1 MLNMAL
7 IIHKFKANIDI
18 IGINPFVFIPENILK
33 DIFEQAGKEKGPIP
47 IKGTINEK
55 PYKQTLVKFKGYW
68 RLYINTTML
77 KNSPNKIGETV
88 DLTITFDPIERTITP
103 HPKFTKALK
112 ENSNA
117 KIVFDGLSPSRKHE
131 IIRYISFLKTEESV
145 DKNVKKAID
154 FLLGNGNFVGR
165 NKP

>member
-1 MLNMAL
+1 MAL
-7 IIHKFKANIDI
+7 TIHKFKANIDI

-33 DIFEQAGKEKGPIP
+33 DIFKQAGKEKGFIP
-47 IKGTINEK
+47 VKGIINAK

-77 KNSPNKIGETV
+77 KNSPHRIGETIE
-88 DLTITFDPIERTITP
+88 LSITFDPIERTITP
-103 HPKFTKALK
+103 HPKFIKALE

-117 KIVFDGLSPSRKHE
+117 KIVFNGLAPSKKHE
-131 IIRYISFLKTEESV
+131 IIRYISFLKTETSV
-145 DKNVKKAID
+145 DRNITKAID
-154 FLLGNGNFVGR
+154 FLLGNGKFVGR